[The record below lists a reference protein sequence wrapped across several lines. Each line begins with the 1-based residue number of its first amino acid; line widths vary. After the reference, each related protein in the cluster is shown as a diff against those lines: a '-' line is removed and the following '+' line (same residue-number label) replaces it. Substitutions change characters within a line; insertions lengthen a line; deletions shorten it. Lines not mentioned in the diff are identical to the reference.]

1 MSMFSRLVRW
11 LQPLFLCLAALAI
24 AWFLRSHW
32 AALRAYP
39 WQIDAGWLAASA
51 LLLLLSWALE
61 VAIWRHLLR
70 LVGGGLSY
78 AQALRIWFLSA
89 VVRYIPGNIWQPL
102 SMTLYC
108 RRYGVAPEAT
118 LTSIA
123 FYQALILLAAAPMAA
138 AYLLWAGHN
147 SLVAQGLAA
156 IPPAL
161 AWLLLLP
168 AALFLLR
175 PQALTAAMNWAL
187 VRLGRAPLHARLT
200 SPALLAL
207 ILAAILDWLLWG
219 ATFAALVFGVAAVD
233 SGAERAALAPLLI
246 ISYPIAYAAG
256 FLSLITPS
264 GFGVREGAFYLL
276 LVPRLDGAVVTVVAL
291 AMRVWTTLG
300 ELLLALASAPFERPR
315 RTPAPQFVSALAERP
330 ADRTG
335 DAELHR
341 NLT

>member
-1 MSMFSRLVRW
+1 MFSRLVRW
-11 LQPLFLCLAALAI
+11 LQPLFLCLAVLAI

-39 WQIDAGWLAASA
+39 WQIDAGWLAVSA

-61 VAIWRHLLR
+61 IAIWRHLLR
-70 LVGGGLSY
+70 LVGGGLRY
-78 AQALRIWFLSA
+78 WQAARIWFLSA

-108 RRYGVAPEAT
+108 RRYGVTPEAT

-123 FYQALILLAAAPMAA
+123 FYQAIILLAAAPMAA
-138 AYLLWAGHN
+138 AYLLGAGEN
-147 SLVAQGLAA
+147 SLAAQWLAA
-156 IPPAL
+156 IPPVL

-168 AALFLLR
+168 VAIFLFR
-175 PQALTAAMNWAL
+175 PQMLTAAMNWTL
-187 VRLGRAPLHARLT
+187 VRLGRTPLQTRLT

-207 ILAAILDWLLWG
+207 ILAAMLDWLLWG
-219 ATFAALVFGVAAVD
+219 ATFAAFIFGVTVGGTAD
-233 SGAERAALAPLLI
+233 RTALAPLLV
-246 ISYPIAYAAG
+246 ISYPIAYAVG

-276 LVPRLDGAVVTVVAL
+276 LVPRIDGAVVTVVAL

-300 ELLLALASAPFERPR
+300 ELLLALASAPFERQRGASTHPF
-315 RTPAPQFVSALAERP
+315 ASSV
-330 ADRTG
+330 ADQSTG
-335 DAELHR
+335 HAADAELHR

>member
-1 MSMFSRLVRW
+1 MFSRLVRW

-32 AALRAYP
+32 AALRAYS
-39 WQIDAGWLAASA
+39 WQIDAPWLAASA

-61 VAIWRHLLR
+61 IAIWRQLLR
-70 LVGGGLSY
+70 LVGGGLRY
-78 AQALRIWFLSA
+78 WQALRIWFLSA

-123 FYQALILLAAAPMAA
+123 FYQAIILLAAAPLAA
-138 AYLLWAGHN
+138 AYLLWTGHN
-147 SLVAQGLAA
+147 SLAAQWLVGV
-156 IPPAL
+156 PPAL
-161 AWLLLLP
+161 VLLLLLP
-168 AALFLLR
+168 VALFLFW
-175 PQALTAAMNWAL
+175 PQLLTAAMNWAL
-187 VRLGRAPLHARLT
+187 VRVGRTPLHARLT

-207 ILAAILDWLLWG
+207 ILAAMLDWLLWG
-219 ATFAALVFGVAAVD
+219 ATFAAFVFGVTAVD
-233 SGAERAALAPLLI
+233 RAALAPLLVV
-246 ISYPIAYAAG
+246 SYPIAYAAG

-264 GFGVREGAFYLL
+264 GFGVREGAFYFL
-276 LVPRLDGAVVTVVAL
+276 LVPQIDGAVVTVIAL

-300 ELLLALASAPFERPR
+300 ELLLALVSAPFERER
-315 RTPAPQFVSALAERP
+315 RAPAALYAPSLAEPP
-330 ADRTG
+330 ADPPR
-335 DAELHR
+335 DAEFHR